1 MVVQDHTFNATHTK
15 KVHKV
20 RSEEREK
27 EKIRSPRALL
37 RDCCVFASHIV
48 TGTNNFPKKS
58 HKIQKN
64 YKQLGLTFS
73 MLFHH
78 MINCTN

>member
-20 RSEEREK
+20 KTEEREREK

-37 RDCCVFASHIV
+37 RDCYVFASHIV
-48 TGTNNFPKKS
+48 TDTDNF
-58 HKIQKN
+58 
-64 YKQLGLTFS
+64 
-73 MLFHH
+73 
-78 MINCTN
+78 